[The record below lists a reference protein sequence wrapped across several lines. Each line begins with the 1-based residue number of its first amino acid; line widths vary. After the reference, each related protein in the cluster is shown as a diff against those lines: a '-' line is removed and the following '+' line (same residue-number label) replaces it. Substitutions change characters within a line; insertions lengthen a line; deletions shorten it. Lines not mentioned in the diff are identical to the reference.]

1 MRERRSAPLSHTSHA
16 PLLPPQVHYWERL
29 HFEIPYV
36 AMDISAHRERYRC
49 LRENVMLVVRDYN
62 SILHALSPQDR
73 RLFSERLHYLDR
85 KIAPGLTKLSWA
97 SKGITEVFVKDVRR
111 HCGDVWRLVQTFDSS
126 KRLIGRSCRMVATTS
141 LVLLKKKNIY
151 AQEMFEE
158 EQSSH
163 QRHVMHKFGEVH
175 AEVKGLMQKTY
186 ETFRTDGDEVQREWA
201 HFVENVDRGV
211 EESLRTTVKRSLQE
225 LSRDPRSHTPH
236 SPCTGEAVAAGAVA
250 GDQRRRQDRGA
261 ARAQIEW
268 HPTELS
274 HSHPRSSHFHR
285 SAGPTPLQNLRHS
298 PELEGRVQAV
308 DPRAHPNGERRR
320 EGGDLDGR

>member
-1 MRERRSAPLSHTSHA
+1 MYSDWIATVESGLARFLDNFLMVRSATPLPGATARERYGFLEQNFDRS
-16 PLLPPQVHYWERL
+16 LLQLFSEVHYWERL

-163 QRHVMHKFGEVH
+163 QRHVMQKFGEVH

-186 ETFRTDGDEVQREWA
+186 ETFRTDGDEV
-201 HFVENVDRGV
+201 
-211 EESLRTTVKRSLQE
+211 S
-225 LSRDPRSHTPH
+225 SRMS
-236 SPCTGEAVAAGAVA
+236 G
-250 GDQRRRQDRGA
+250 
-261 ARAQIEW
+261 
-268 HPTELS
+268 L
-274 HSHPRSSHFHR
+274 
-285 SAGPTPLQNLRHS
+285 
-298 PELEGRVQAV
+298 
-308 DPRAHPNGERRR
+308 
-320 EGGDLDGR
+320 

>member
-1 MRERRSAPLSHTSHA
+1 
-16 PLLPPQVHYWERL
+16 
-29 HFEIPYV
+29 
-36 AMDISAHRERYRC
+36 MDISAHRERYRC

-163 QRHVMHKFGEVH
+163 QRHVMQKFGEVH

-186 ETFRTDGDEVQREWA
+186 ETFRTDGDEVC
-201 HFVENVDRGV
+201 
-211 EESLRTTVKRSLQE
+211 
-225 LSRDPRSHTPH
+225 SRMS
-236 SPCTGEAVAAGAVA
+236 G
-250 GDQRRRQDRGA
+250 
-261 ARAQIEW
+261 
-268 HPTELS
+268 L
-274 HSHPRSSHFHR
+274 
-285 SAGPTPLQNLRHS
+285 
-298 PELEGRVQAV
+298 
-308 DPRAHPNGERRR
+308 
-320 EGGDLDGR
+320 

>member
-1 MRERRSAPLSHTSHA
+1 
-16 PLLPPQVHYWERL
+16 
-29 HFEIPYV
+29 
-36 AMDISAHRERYRC
+36 MDISAHRERYRC

-186 ETFRTDGDEVQREWA
+186 ETFRTDGDEVQREWT

-225 LSRDPRSHTPH
+225 LSCVTPDLTPH
-236 SPCTGEAVAAGAVA
+236 IPHVQVKRSL
-250 GDQRRRQDRGA
+250 Q
-261 ARAQIEW
+261 
-268 HPTELS
+268 ELS
-274 HSHPRSSHFHR
+274 RAINGDAKTEVQPEHRSSGTLQSSPILTPASHPSICRCSPSSRSTSLSRTRR
-285 SAGPTPLQNLRHS
+285 SNSSRRS
-298 PELEGRVQAV
+298 PSS
-308 DPRAHPNGERRR
+308 PKP
-320 EGGDLDGR
+320 

>member
-1 MRERRSAPLSHTSHA
+1 MREGSRAQLLSLPRLTA
-16 PLLPPQVHYWERL
+16 LPLPPQVHYWERL

-163 QRHVMHKFGEVH
+163 QRHVMQKFGEVH

-186 ETFRTDGDEVQREWA
+186 DTFRTDGDEVQREWT

-225 LSRDPRSHTPH
+225 LSRAINGDAKTEVQPEHRSSGTLQSSPILTP
-236 SPCTGEAVAAGAVA
+236 A
-250 GDQRRRQDRGA
+250 
-261 ARAQIEW
+261 
-268 HPTELS
+268 
-274 HSHPRSSHFHR
+274 SHPSLRRCSPSSRSTSLSRTRRSSSSRR
-285 SAGPTPLQNLRHS
+285 SQSS
-298 PELEGRVQAV
+298 PKR
-308 DPRAHPNGERRR
+308 
-320 EGGDLDGR
+320 

>member
-1 MRERRSAPLSHTSHA
+1 MVRSATPLPGATARERYGFLEQNFDRS
-16 PLLPPQVHYWERL
+16 LLQLFSEVHYWERL

-186 ETFRTDGDEVQREWA
+186 ETFRTDGDEVC
-201 HFVENVDRGV
+201 
-211 EESLRTTVKRSLQE
+211 
-225 LSRDPRSHTPH
+225 SRMS
-236 SPCTGEAVAAGAVA
+236 G
-250 GDQRRRQDRGA
+250 
-261 ARAQIEW
+261 
-268 HPTELS
+268 L
-274 HSHPRSSHFHR
+274 
-285 SAGPTPLQNLRHS
+285 
-298 PELEGRVQAV
+298 
-308 DPRAHPNGERRR
+308 
-320 EGGDLDGR
+320 

>member
-1 MRERRSAPLSHTSHA
+1 MRSGAQLSPLPRLTA
-16 PLLPPQVHYWERL
+16 LPLPPQVHYWERL

-73 RLFSERLHYLDR
+73 RLFSERLHYLER

-163 QRHVMHKFGEVH
+163 QRHVMQKFGEVH

-186 ETFRTDGDEVQREWA
+186 ETFRTDGDEVC
-201 HFVENVDRGV
+201 
-211 EESLRTTVKRSLQE
+211 
-225 LSRDPRSHTPH
+225 SRMS
-236 SPCTGEAVAAGAVA
+236 G
-250 GDQRRRQDRGA
+250 
-261 ARAQIEW
+261 
-268 HPTELS
+268 L
-274 HSHPRSSHFHR
+274 
-285 SAGPTPLQNLRHS
+285 
-298 PELEGRVQAV
+298 
-308 DPRAHPNGERRR
+308 
-320 EGGDLDGR
+320 

>member
-1 MRERRSAPLSHTSHA
+1 MYSDWIATVESGLARFLDNFLMVRSATPLPGATARERYGFLEQNFDRS
-16 PLLPPQVHYWERL
+16 LLQLFSEVHYWERL

-163 QRHVMHKFGEVH
+163 QRHVMQKFGEVH

-186 ETFRTDGDEVQREWA
+186 ETFRTDGDEVQREWTVVEWTLTPPPPSPAPSSHPLLPPVSLPLPPAGAARVDALRRERRPRRRGIAA
-201 HFVENVDRGV
+201 HD
-211 EESLRTTVKRSLQE
+211 
-225 LSRDPRSHTPH
+225 
-236 SPCTGEAVAAGAVA
+236 GEALAAGAVM
-250 GDQRRRQDRGA
+250 
-261 ARAQIEW
+261 
-268 HPTELS
+268 
-274 HSHPRSSHFHR
+274 
-285 SAGPTPLQNLRHS
+285 
-298 PELEGRVQAV
+298 
-308 DPRAHPNGERRR
+308 
-320 EGGDLDGR
+320 